1 MEEINISRMFWND
14 FEFHSMSNE
23 VTVIGFYNCSF
34 VNVIMNEELTVEL
47 TMSSAQVGE
56 NSEVIAP

>member
-1 MEEINISRMFWND
+1 MFWND

-34 VNVIMNEELTVEL
+34 VNVEL

-56 NSEVIAP
+56 NSEVIAL

>member
-1 MEEINISRMFWND
+1 MFWND